1 MYFRL
6 RLNELRSKYVS
17 LLRPTWFRDSDKFV
31 QGRQI
36 DRQTFW
42 EFRHT
47 EPEFN
52 HYKIK
57 ILNEILINV
66 ILVKVWRIKDN

>member
-42 EFRHT
+42 EFRQT